1 MKQTGP
7 ISKIVYHKITSI
19 LLLFCLST
27 FIILSLW
34 FYNKLDHSQKQ
45 RYLSYLAA
53 DELRQSSD
61 DLTRMVRTYVMTK
74 DPRYEKMYWDVLAIR
89 NGDKARPTRY
99 ENIYWDFVAFT
110 NEKPRP
116 DGQKISLLEM
126 MKDLEFTQEEFA
138 KLAEAET
145 YSNDLVKT
153 EMIAMHAMKGNFLDA
168 QGEFTHRGE
177 PDYDYARAILYD
189 ESYHRDKVNIMTPI
203 DEFFVMVNARTE
215 AKVNRDMGYT
225 YICVFLVYAT
235 IAFLL
240 WLSRV
245 QLNEFKI
252 AQIQISKLAKFPSE
266 NPNPV
271 LRITKDGEVLYSN
284 QAGELLLS
292 KWESG
297 IGKTVPEKWRNLI
310 AEAFASGKGTEEEE
324 EVKDKIFSLTI
335 APVKEAGYANLYAR
349 DITDHKRAQDDLQK
363 AYARLEEQSALLAQS
378 AKTVAISTLVAGT
391 AHELNNPLT
400 AVLNFSAHCRKHT
413 SKDDELYPV
422 LENIE
427 HEAKRCA
434 DIVRNLA
441 TFSDIGQ
448 DDDVYE
454 KASLTK
460 IIGRVF
466 ELLSWRIENEEIST
480 TLDVAEDTPDIW
492 MNATAVQQLILNL
505 TNNALDALK
514 DSDKKELNVDVSRQ
528 GEFVRM
534 TFADTGCG
542 IEDGSL
548 KSIFDPFFTT
558 KPVGQGVG
566 LGLSACQGIIK
577 AHGGQITCQS
587 KLGAGMKFI
596 ILLPIERSKQ
606 NEQANTC
613 N

>member
-1 MKQTGP
+1 MKVQFFQLKSYVLILAVVWTIIFAVSLAWNMVEIEHNALSSARIQARAAYKKDLLYRRWNAGYGG
-7 ISKIVYHKITSI
+7 VYVPVTKKTQPNPYLSGIPERDITTPSGRTLTLMNPAYMTRQVHELAKEEYGVLGHITSLNPI
-19 LLLFCLST
+19 RPQ
-27 FIILSLW
+27 
-34 FYNKLDHSQKQ
+34 N
-45 RYLSYLAA
+45 AP
-53 DELRQSSD
+53 
-61 DLTRMVRTYVMTK
+61 
-74 DPRYEKMYWDVLAIR
+74 DPWEI
-89 NGDKARPTRY
+89 KA
-99 ENIYWDFVAFT
+99 
-110 NEKPRP
+110 
-116 DGQKISLLEM
+116 L
-126 MKDLEFTQEEFA
+126 EEFERGRIEVSSAEKIEGKEFMRLMSPLITEKKCLKCHA
-138 KLAEAET
+138 K
-145 YSNDLVKT
+145 
-153 EMIAMHAMKGNFLDA
+153 
-168 QGEFTHRGE
+168 QGYQEGDIRGGISVSV
-177 PDYDYARAILYD
+177 PMGPLRAIAHKN
-189 ESYHRDKVNIMTPI
+189 EVT
-203 DEFFVMVNARTE
+203 
-215 AKVNRDMGYT
+215 
-225 YICVFLVYAT
+225 LV
-235 IAFLL
+235 IAHALL
-240 WLSRV
+240 WL
-245 QLNEFKI
+245 
-252 AQIQISKLAKFPSE
+252 AGLAGGGLGAWRLKESE
-266 NPNPV
+266 SECK
-271 LRITKDGEVLYSN
+271 RTH
-284 QAGELLLS
+284 
-292 KWESG
+292 ESD
-297 IGKTVPEKWRNLI
+297 E
-310 AEAFASGKGTEEEE
+310 
-324 EVKDKIFSLTI
+324 
-335 APVKEAGYANLYAR
+335 
-349 DITDHKRAQDDLQK
+349 K
-363 AYARLEEQSALLAQS
+363 AYTRLEKQSALLAQS
-378 AKTVAISTLVAGT
+378 EKTIAIGTLVAGT

-422 LENIE
+422 LEDIE
-427 HEAKRCA
+427 HEARRCA

-466 ELLSWRIENEEIST
+466 ELLSWRIENEGIST

-514 DSDKKELNVDVSRQ
+514 DSDKKELNIDVRRQ

-548 KSIFDPFFTT
+548 KSIFDPFFTN

-606 NEQANTC
+606 NEQTNTC